1 MVLPI
6 AANGVDLIL
15 IGVKFSRYTGELM
28 MSFCLMKPIKY
39 LINRIQI
46 LLKRISIRKKLL
58 CYVIFLSIT
67 PVLIVGSISGISFQK
82 AVANKIVRYSL
93 TELTQ
98 AAANI
103 QFKLAEY
110 EAISLQFFVNYEF
123 ITALENLTATGD
135 DSPNFVLR
143 KTVENCFHEYL
154 NNNPDLFG
162 IIFHQVAGKLTPI
175 VVTKDAQSD
184 LISLSES
191 FKETSAYND
200 ILKAD
205 GGIVW
210 SATIK
215 VNRRN
220 LLILGR
226 LLKRISTGEPLGILA
241 LIIEEDKIAQLA
253 NRSIYNDF
261 NNSLDGIENYSL
273 IINSNGEIIS
283 SPFKEDIGKSASQ
296 LIGDIGLRNSN
307 FSGPESST
315 AQGSFFTTVNQQNS
329 LVTYKTMGSKI
340 KNAGKSSWYLVNVT
354 PVSFLYKEWRVVTI
368 AIIVSCVV
376 FGILAAWV
384 SFSVTKVIGQKQ

>member
-1 MVLPI
+1 
-6 AANGVDLIL
+6 
-15 IGVKFSRYTGELM
+15 
-28 MSFCLMKPIKY
+28 MSFCLMKPIKD
-39 LINRIQI
+39 LVNRIQI

-58 CYVIFLSIT
+58 FYVIFLSIT
-67 PVLIVGSISGISFQK
+67 PVLIVGSISGVRFQK
-82 AVANKIVRYSL
+82 AVANKTVRYSL

-98 AAANI
+98 AAVNI

-110 EAISLQFFVNYEF
+110 ETVSLQLFVDNEF
-123 ITALENLTATGD
+123 ITALEYLTATGN
-135 DSPNFVLR
+135 DSPNFVFR
-143 KTVENCFHEYL
+143 KTVENCFNEYM

-162 IIFHQVAGKLTPI
+162 IIFHPVSEKLTPI
-175 VVTKDAQSD
+175 VVTKESQSD
-184 LISLSES
+184 FISLSES

-215 VNRRN
+215 VNRSN
-220 LLILGR
+220 ILILGR
-226 LLKRISTGEPLGILA
+226 LLKRISNGEPLGVLA

-261 NNSLDGIENYSL
+261 NNSLNGIENYSL
-273 IINSNGEIIS
+273 IVNSNGEIIS
-283 SPFKEDIGKSASQ
+283 SPFKEDIGQSASQ
-296 LIGDIGLRNSN
+296 LIRDIELRNSN
-307 FSGPESST
+307 SPGLERGT
-315 AQGSFFTTVNQQNS
+315 DQGSFFTTINQQSS
-329 LVTYKTMGSKI
+329 LVTYKTVGSKI
-340 KNAGKSSWYLVNVT
+340 KNAGKSSWYLVNLT

-384 SFSVTKVIGQKQ
+384 SFSVANMIGQKQKL